1 MVANCYTCQE
11 NNDNGFF
18 SKNNTQESV
27 HVDLSAGGSERTRVR
42 AHASQSARESECTRV
57 RAHEVVT
64 TLPQTVL
71 SLTVL
76 VYTEMPVAST
86 FSCSQEDL
94 VYNCYYYCRIQLGVD
109 CSAALQ

>member
-1 MVANCYTCQE
+1 M
-11 NNDNGFF
+11 
-18 SKNNTQESV
+18 
-27 HVDLSAGGSERTRVR
+27 LISAQGDQSARESERTRVR